1 MDVFSKANV
10 KDELCQNQRCVNRGS
25 SRAYVL
31 RIMTIKVAING
42 YGTIGKRVADAVD
55 AQDDMEIVGVTKTR
69 PAFGCDL
76 AVRKGYPIFCTY
88 DDADRIAAFGAAGYT
103 CHGGLSDLLE
113 IADIVVDCS
122 PGKVGASNKDKYV
135 AAGIKWIFQ
144 GGEKHAMTEHSYT
157 SSANHTE
164 NLGVAGTR
172 VVSCNTTGLSR
183 TLVPLY
189 EHCGSL
195 SVECTMI
202 RRAADPG
209 DSSKGPIN
217 AIKPVLKVP
226 SHHGPDVMTVK
237 PEIQINSMAVAVPTT
252 LMHVHVV
259 VATLPEG
266 HGLTTE
272 SVLSM
277 WSERPRI
284 VIMNGSET
292 GITTTA
298 EVMEFARDIGRKW
311 GDLHEIFVWEDG
323 VKLEGNTLYYF
334 QAIHQESDVIPE
346 NVDAI
351 RALMNTE
358 PDWMVSVAKTDA
370 AISSYNHL

>member
-1 MDVFSKANV
+1 MFI
-10 KDELCQNQRCVNRGS
+10 E
-25 SRAYVL
+25 VL
-31 RIMTIKVAING
+31 TEHRMERVMSIKVAING

-55 AQDDMEIVGVTKTR
+55 AQDDMEIIGVTKTR
-69 PAFGCDL
+69 PSFGCDL
-76 AVRKGYPIFCTY
+76 AVRKGFPLYCTF
-88 DDADRIAAFGAAGYT
+88 DDADRIAAFADAGYT
-103 CHGGLSDLLE
+103 CHGGLSDLLA

-122 PGKVGASNKDKYV
+122 PGKVGAANKETYVNAGVKY
-135 AAGIKWIFQ
+135 IFQ
-144 GGEKHAMTEHSYT
+144 GGEKHAMAGMSYT
-157 SSANHTE
+157 SSANHEE
-164 NLGVAGTR
+164 NMNAAGTR

-195 SVECTMI
+195 KVECTMI

-209 DSSKGPIN
+209 DSAKGPIN

-237 PEIQINSMAVAVPTT
+237 PEIDINSMAVAVPTT
-252 LMHVHVV
+252 LMHCHSI

-266 HGLTTE
+266 HGLNTQ
-272 SVLSM
+272 SVLDL
-277 WSERPRI
+277 WSKHPRI
-284 VIMNGSET
+284 IIMNGKET
-292 GITTTA
+292 NITTTA
-298 EVMEFARDIGRKW
+298 EVMEYARDIGRKW

-323 VKLEGNTLYYF
+323 VKLDGNTLYYF

-351 RALMNTE
+351 RALTGTE
-358 PDWMVSVAKTDA
+358 SDWRVSVEKTDA
-370 AISSYNHL
+370 AIFAYNGL